1 MRPNGV
7 FKKSNS
13 YQELLSQEF
22 YEKCPK
28 AVLAAIAVS
37 FVINHQGSDAD
48 VAEEII
54 LHEWDILHKNGTIPQ
69 KPYRTAK
76 NAEDLFD

>member
-7 FKKSNS
+7 FKKENS
-13 YQELLSQEF
+13 YQKILTPEF

-37 FVINHQGSDAD
+37 FVINHQDSRAD
-48 VAEEII
+48 MAEEII
-54 LHEWDILHKNGTIPQ
+54 MHEWDILHKNGTIPQ
-69 KPYRTAK
+69 KPYREVK
-76 NAEDLFD
+76 SAEDLFD

>member
-7 FKKSNS
+7 FKKENE
-13 YQELLSQEF
+13 YQKILTQEF

-37 FVINHQGSDAD
+37 FVLNHQGSDQD
-48 VAEEII
+48 VVEETI
-54 LHEWDILHKNGTIPQ
+54 LNEWHILHKNGTLPQ
-69 KPYRTAK
+69 KPFRDLK
-76 NAEDLFD
+76 NAEDIY